1 MLVLAI
7 ATAAVV
13 LVTFV
18 FTDLIKEPASI
29 ATLLGILVL
38 SVVIDLW
45 WKRVRDGR
53 QASQIQVGH

>member
-1 MLVLAI
+1 MLVLAF

-13 LVTFV
+13 LVTFIV
-18 FTDLIKEPASI
+18 TDLIKEPASI

-38 SVVIDLW
+38 SVVIDQW